1 MPGEWFEWEWDETL
15 FAGAAAFYDRG
26 RLPNA
31 PGLVDAFEKALGL
44 DGRGRLLDVGCGPG
58 TVTLPLAG
66 LFQEVVGLDADGGMI
81 RERRSGWRAER
92 GVMNARWVQGRAED
106 LPADLGTFGLVT
118 FAASFHW
125 MDRPLVAGI
134 IRRMLE
140 PDGAVV
146 HVDNRHQRGL
156 AVGDAFPAPPVERIA
171 ELRRAYLGQNRRAGR
186 GIRNSSPG
194 DEAAVFRAAGF
205 AGPEL
210 VIVPDSRTIVRS
222 ADDLV
227 AETFSRPS
235 TAPHLF
241 GDRLSQF
248 EADVRRVLAESSPDG
263 GAFAEF
269 CLLDNELKIWRVA
282 ADQRS
287 GRGDRVDDG
296 DRCVD
301 LLGAGVDVR
310 RTRWGGRG
318 PRGRAAGTHRRHHR
332 RLWVQVDG
340 LHACHA
346 VAERRRRCVG
356 TTAGVG
362 KSGALVAAT
371 TPADGSENEKSGPLM
386 LSAPARVATSITR
399 PTFVVAEVFES
410 DSVAV

>member
-15 FAGAAAFYDRG
+15 FAGAAAFYERG

-31 PGLVDAFEKALGL
+31 PGLADTLQTALGL

-58 TVTLPLAG
+58 TVTLPLAD
-66 LFQEVVGLDADGGMI
+66 LFEEVVGLDADAGMI
-81 RERRSGWRAER
+81 REAQRLASER

-106 LPADLGTFGLVT
+106 LPAGLGTFGVVT

-140 PDGAVV
+140 PAGSVV
-146 HVDNRHQRGL
+146 HVDNRHQSGL
-156 AVGDAFPAPPVERIA
+156 AVDDALRPPPVERIA
-171 ELRRAYLGQNRRAGR
+171 ELRRVYLGQDRRAGR

-210 VIVPDSRTIVRS
+210 VIMPDGRTIVRS

-227 AETFSRPS
+227 AETFSLSS

-248 EADVRRVLAESSPDG
+248 EADLRGVLAEASRD
-263 GAFAEF
+263 GAFAVR
-269 CLLDNELKIWRVA
+269 LPDTELKIWRVA
-282 ADQRS
+282 ADGQ
-287 GRGDRVDDG
+287 
-296 DRCVD
+296 
-301 LLGAGVDVR
+301 
-310 RTRWGGRG
+310 
-318 PRGRAAGTHRRHHR
+318 
-332 RLWVQVDG
+332 
-340 LHACHA
+340 
-346 VAERRRRCVG
+346 
-356 TTAGVG
+356 
-362 KSGALVAAT
+362 SGAMV
-371 TPADGSENEKSGPLM
+371 
-386 LSAPARVATSITR
+386 
-399 PTFVVAEVFES
+399 
-410 DSVAV
+410 